1 MHYLVQCLYII
12 LRALYIAR
20 SKSSYILIYE
30 QYSASSI
37 VNGHLVFKIL
47 WLSRR
52 TFFIDYQQLT
62 MTTSFMNCN
71 IWRSCF
77 NVNGHIVTFN
87 NCHSGEWKWSS
98 SHYSHSLFQW
108 QTLKCDIF
116 MPHYSIRYTRVWI
129 TSDLSFTINMGE
141 GMHYLEPPIFY

>member
-12 LRALYIAR
+12 LCALYIAR

-62 MTTSFMNCN
+62 MTASFMNCN

-87 NCHSGEWKWSS
+87 NCHSLIISMKNTEVWHFYASLLNRIHQGMNRKWFVFYHKYGSRHALPWAPYFLLVS
-98 SHYSHSLFQW
+98 NILFLTQ
-108 QTLKCDIF
+108 
-116 MPHYSIRYTRVWI
+116 
-129 TSDLSFTINMGE
+129 
-141 GMHYLEPPIFY
+141 